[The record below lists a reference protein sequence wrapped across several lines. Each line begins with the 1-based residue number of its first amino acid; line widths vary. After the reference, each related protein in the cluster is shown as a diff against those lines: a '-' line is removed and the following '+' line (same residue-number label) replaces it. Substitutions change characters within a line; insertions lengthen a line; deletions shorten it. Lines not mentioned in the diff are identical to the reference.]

1 MLFKQF
7 SRSHWIEFDL
17 FRNFLLPVAVVRGR
31 TRSLVE
37 RFEMKERSST
47 DEFQAPDTSP
57 ESLSEVAKTSP
68 MLVRSLPP
76 PPPPPAQCNVVFIFC
91 ES

>member
-7 SRSHWIEFDL
+7 SRSYWIEFDL

-47 DEFQAPDTSP
+47 DEFQADTSP

-68 MLVRSLPP
+68 MLVRSPP
-76 PPPPPAQCNVVFIFC
+76 PNEVCDVRLVQ
-91 ES
+91 